1 MLYVTFLP
9 CLFYENFQV
18 ILFGVTTVF
27 DSVETR
33 ILMVVSVF
41 FQTTNSS
48 DSLPRSGDIHL
59 GSGLNNQT
67 YQNQSRTREREKAK
81 V

>member
-18 ILFGVTTVF
+18 ILFGVTTVI

-33 ILMVVSVF
+33 ILMIVSAF
-41 FQTTNSS
+41 FQTTNI
-48 DSLPRSGDIHL
+48 LRIAYHGSGDIHL
-59 GSGLNNQT
+59 GNGLNNQT
-67 YQNQSRTREREKAK
+67 YQN
-81 V
+81 

>member
-18 ILFGVTTVF
+18 ILFGVTTVI

-59 GSGLNNQT
+59 DNGLNNQT